1 MVKQKNLKVVKTNE
15 NMEDPLEIEG
25 EFLNNKEIIRI
36 DKKVEEEVAKEYL
49 EAIEEGKEEEEVSKI
64 LKEGVEKMKRS
75 SSVMSEKVKR
85 KIFRKTASVDAKKV
99 QTKKVESEEELGFK
113 LFPEVSEKVNKIK
126 KDEEERKNK
135 ESFNKR
141 IIKGKEELKKEIIE
155 KNKSATDDY
164 AQIYM
169 EMTTANYLMVSNN
182 YDFTG
187 VVMKYVRDILDEK
200 GSVVG
205 LNQQF
210 EMSYKET
217 KDINEKE
224 VEEAGGLY
232 EYFYKK
238 YSTVEAGEFMGSKA
252 NGMVWGEYI
261 DKQPFR
267 PVEKLG
273 DDDFLILPSITENLS
288 SVTTDSSGNSVF
300 FFRNTTERTKCK
312 VLKHMV
318 NNLFKNGLMEE
329 EALIEYINS
338 RGKNV
343 EDDMNILKTYTFDSG
358 DAKQMVDRLVGLYA
372 NQMER
377 QTDRKILG
385 DNRLKYWKLDNKGR
399 IEDDITVAYI
409 EKFAKKFEGEFVITL
424 DKLYG
429 LTQDKEVVINGLIN
443 INRKSHGSLNDKRTR
458 AESVLHELGTI
469 VDIYN
474 RIGEI
479 VDLNPSNYDDP
490 KPGLCSAIFKQENS
504 VLYNYIEPYFKYV
517 GVKTKYEAHKKNKPP
532 RIYNPTYI
540 VGQAFYQ
547 ILGKMIFQDSE
558 GRYFSEEHSFLNEN
572 TEDPLFLKR
581 KVLESGN
588 DWWNYSDNIFK
599 VEDNKWYSND
609 IKRCDSGL
617 DPFIMYNFV
626 KHMIETKLTG
636 RTQKIYRILHDMC
649 YYDFEIKEGLLSDG
663 KEMLIARF
671 RHLPSGVALTS
682 LWNHMY
688 TGVFCAH
695 VEELGIKW
703 YNEDET
709 YTSSIMH
716 ESKKYGI
723 GLELAN
729 KPFSLREPTIM
740 TCYNFDLLGK
750 DMVYFGKDVWV
761 PVLNRERLLKGL
773 FFLKKPKNPMANLVV
788 KLGKYKQLYESG
800 GWFYTD
806 CGLSDF
812 IQRYYYTVAL
822 SFKSPFYKEKNIFNA
837 EFYSDLK
844 EELMEENI
852 TMESVYELFNKPI
865 LKTTSELLENKG
877 VGDLVDNL
885 KKNVGIDEGIAFKTF
900 KKDEKNFIKFFLG
913 GFDFKHYEKLFYST
927 VVLTA
932 PIFSSSYVE
941 NFNIKL
947 GSLLKTNQ
955 GTVTLISSS
964 EDVQKRNI
972 MYIKRH
978 EIDRVDSI
986 EQIENFYGILGI
998 VSAQNIFT
1006 SKVFKIISENNNNFS
1021 LYQLVNL
1028 VGWYMNQVYYGRGAF
1043 VKMASLLDQII
1054 RSAKYVQL
1062 RKRIK
1067 SQEGE
1072 EIQEKDMGKAV
1083 FYIKGDLGNFCVNY
1097 TRGSSSVY
1105 FNKWKKDVFDSDSRL
1120 FKNFIADIVE
1130 GVDRILQFRGASIVI
1145 GHGEKVFEI
1154 GGFRKAVIVIDY
1166 YLKTFQTKIKKN
1178 NLMDIKNI
1186 TIVDKVYKD
1195 DDGRMYKEFI
1205 KGKINMGALSVK
1217 EDFTEPVV
1225 KNTEDDVVFLNE
1237 NIKFFCK
1244 ALAERYN
1251 ISLFY
1256 DVDRLQNQ
1264 YPLFLDYSSTCVV
1277 ILISVLQ
1284 KFSSYFDKSV
1294 IYRLAMGNSVVL
1306 SIVTR
1311 CIYFWGDDDFPGK
1324 VSKLLLELL
1333 EKIKNKFNDEEF
1345 LKNMEDFGIEKLVST
1360 LKENAIN
1367 QRIEIQGELDKAA
1380 HELNVADIVDISY
1393 LDDFIEF
1400 LYVSSPYKN
1409 TKLLGVLKD
1418 YLEHYMPNEYKEALE
1433 DLDNYPDEVVSLT
1446 DEKKEDLSK
1455 NLVKHFQTYQTSIF
1469 KNEKIK
1475 NEKEITLDLLAEI
1488 TNFNKEQK
1496 VLRQKELLPAN
1507 KKSLN
1512 VKVLPSISKLDSS
1525 ELFNVKTLKKKGI
1538 GSRVDK
1544 SQENHEKPNKT
1555 SSEKKKA
1562 RTIKSTDIKMSKE
1575 KKKNKKI
1582 NIARIKE
1589 DLAQIQGFD
1598 EIKDADEDEGE
1609 NNFINEEE
1617 NINYREPIVE
1627 DIKEDYKNFSDKF
1640 YSIWFEKGSRSVV
1653 AATSEGYGVNEK
1665 PVDVSYLEKL
1675 YDFDARFFNKI
1686 IKVYLKYYGEV
1697 NSGKRGLSIRSAISN
1712 FKNSLKLFIKTQ
1724 NFKDKDQNGKVDSLL
1739 KKIDTIPVFSEYVKS
1754 LVNNPKI
1761 EICHQK
1767 FQCPVVGNVEDKKEF
1782 FGNAL
1787 WDAIKPMGKAM
1798 LKKTEDF
1805 SKSLDEIWEEG
1816 GEGKIKI
1823 NEDVWSNTSNSYKEE
1838 FVELADFGT
1847 SKGFNL
1853 VMNMGMKNDEGF
1865 ETGYTKKETVPKNFL
1880 YDWNSFKYEGFKKEE
1895 CYCSYMGLRE
1905 LLLIYEKLKNQNEFY
1920 LNTKNFVS
1928 NTENV
1933 SEYMKLLQP
1942 NFTIDKEILLVG
1954 KVPVILAQHQ
1964 FSHGRVVDMIYN
1976 EVRGLS
1982 IVKNNQMLLNDF
1994 KCPCYNAEAS
2004 EEIDRISFNDIE
2016 LKKLDKHTCLR
2027 EMKEG
2032 KNKAFSVE
2040 ELKRLYDDYNYDYYE
2055 VFFEGRME
2063 FSQKEK
2069 PVLKPM
2075 FGGTGISFFLI

>member
-1 MVKQKNLKVVKTNE
+1 MVKQKVLKVVKTNE
-15 NMEDPLEIEG
+15 NMEDLLGIED

-36 DKKVEEEVAKEYL
+36 DKKVEDAVAKEYL
-49 EAIEEGKEEEEVSKI
+49 EAINEGKEEDEVSQI
-64 LKEGVEKMKRS
+64 LREGVEKMKRS
-75 SSVMSEKVKR
+75 SSVMSQKVKR
-85 KIFRKTASVDAKKV
+85 KIFRKTTSVD
-99 QTKKVESEEELGFK
+99 TKKTPIKKIESEEELGFK

-126 KDEEERKNK
+126 KEEEERRSK

-141 IIKGKEELKKEIIE
+141 IIKGKEDLKKEIIE

-169 EMTTANYLMVSNN
+169 EMTTANYLIVSNN
-182 YDFTG
+182 YDITG
-187 VVMKYVRDILDEK
+187 IVTKYVRDILDEK

-217 KDINEKE
+217 KDNNEKE
-224 VEEAGGLY
+224 IEEAGGLY

-238 YSTVEAGEFMGSKA
+238 YSTVEAGEFIGSKA

-261 DKQPFR
+261 DKQPFQ

-273 DDDFLILPSITENLS
+273 DDDFLNLPSITENLS
-288 SVTTDSSGNSVF
+288 SVTTDTLGNSVF
-300 FFRNTTERTKCK
+300 FFRNTTEKTKCK

-329 EALIEYINS
+329 EALIEYVNS
-338 RGKNV
+338 NGKNV
-343 EDDMNILKTYTFDSG
+343 EDDLNILKTYTFDSG
-358 DAKQMVDRLVGLYA
+358 DAKQLMDRLVGLYA

-385 DNRLKYWKLDNKGR
+385 DNRLKYWKLDSKGR
-399 IEDDITVAYI
+399 IEDDITVGYI
-409 EKFAKKFEGEFVITL
+409 DKFAQKFEGEFVITL

-429 LTQDKEVVINGLIN
+429 VTQDKEVIINGLIN

-474 RIGEI
+474 RVGEI
-479 VDLNPSNYDDP
+479 VDLNSKNYDDP
-490 KPGLCSAIFKQENS
+490 KPGLCSAIFKLGNPA
-504 VLYNYIEPYFKYV
+504 LYSYIEPYFKYV
-517 GVKTKYEAHKKNKPP
+517 GVKTKYEAHKRNKPP

-558 GRYFSEEHSFLNEN
+558 GKYFSEEHSFLNEN
-572 TEDPLFLKR
+572 TEDPFFFKR
-581 KVLESGN
+581 KVLDSGN

-649 YYDFEIKEGLLSDG
+649 YFDFEIKEGLLSDG
-663 KEMLIARF
+663 KEMLITKF

-695 VEELGIKW
+695 IEELGIKW
-703 YNEDET
+703 YNEDDT
-709 YTSSIMH
+709 YTSSIIH

-729 KPFSLREPTIM
+729 KPFSLKEPTIM

-750 DMVYFGKDVWV
+750 DMVYFGNDVWV

-800 GWFYTD
+800 GWYYTD

-877 VGDLVDNL
+877 VGDMVDIL
-885 KKNVGIDEGIAFKTF
+885 KRNVGIDEGIAFKTF

-927 VVLTA
+927 VVLSA
-932 PIFSSSYVE
+932 PIFSSNYVE
-941 NFNIKL
+941 NFNTKL

-978 EIDRVDSI
+978 EIDRVDSM
-986 EQIENFYGILGI
+986 EQIENFYGILGV

-1043 VKMASLLDQII
+1043 VKMASLIDQII
-1054 RSAKYVQL
+1054 RSTKYNQL

-1067 SQEGE
+1067 DQEGE

-1083 FYIKGDLGNFCVNY
+1083 FYIKGELGNSCVNY

-1105 FNKWKKDVFDSDSRL
+1105 FNKWKKDVFDSDNRL

-1130 GVDRILQFRGASIVI
+1130 GVDRLLKFRGASVVI
-1145 GHGEKVFEI
+1145 GHGGKVFDI

-1186 TIVDKVYKD
+1186 KIMDKVYKD

-1205 KGKINMGALSVK
+1205 KNKISIGALSVK
-1217 EDFTEPVV
+1217 EDFTEPVI
-1225 KNTEDDVVFLNE
+1225 KNAEDDVVFLIE

-1244 ALAERYN
+1244 NLAELYN

-1284 KFSSYFDKSV
+1284 KFASYFDKSI
-1294 IYRLAMGNSVVL
+1294 IYRLAMGNSVIL

-1311 CIYFWGDDDFPGK
+1311 CIYFWGDDDVPGK

-1333 EKIKNKFNDEEF
+1333 AKIKDKFNDGEF
-1345 LKNMEDFGIEKLVST
+1345 LKNMDDFGIEKLVST
-1360 LKENAIN
+1360 LKENAVN

-1380 HELNVADIVDISY
+1380 HELNVVEVVDTSY
-1393 LDDFIEF
+1393 LDDFMEF
-1400 LYVSSPYKN
+1400 LYINSPYKN
-1409 TKLLGVLKD
+1409 TKLLGILKD
-1418 YLEHYMPNEYKEALE
+1418 YLEHYMPNEYREALE

-1455 NLVKHFQTYQTSIF
+1455 NLVKVFQTYQTNMF

-1475 NEKEITLDLLAEI
+1475 NEEEITLDLLAEN

-1496 VLRQKELLPAN
+1496 LLKQKELLPIY
-1507 KKSLN
+1507 KKGMN
-1512 VKVLPSISKLDSS
+1512 VKVLPSITKLDSD
-1525 ELFNVKTLKKKGI
+1525 ELFNIKTLKKKGF
-1538 GSRVDK
+1538 GSRPEK
-1544 SQENHEKPNKT
+1544 SQENHNKG

-1575 KKKNKKI
+1575 KKRNKKI
-1582 NIARIKE
+1582 DLARVKE
-1589 DLAQIQGFD
+1589 DLVLRQGLN
-1598 EIKDADEDEGE
+1598 EINDSEEDEGE
-1609 NNFINEEE
+1609 NNFINEEGS
-1617 NINYREPIVE
+1617 NNYRENIIE
-1627 DIKEDYKNFSDKF
+1627 DPKEEYKSFSDKF
-1640 YSIWFEKGSRSVV
+1640 FSTWLEKGSRSVV
-1653 AATSEGYGVNEK
+1653 TTTSEGYGVNEN
-1665 PVDVSYLEKL
+1665 PVDISYLEKL
-1675 YDFDARFFNKI
+1675 YDFDAKFFNKI
-1686 IKVYLKYYGEV
+1686 IKVYLKYYNEA
-1697 NSGKRGLSIRSAISN
+1697 NSGKRGLSIRNAISN
-1712 FKNSLKLFIKTQ
+1712 FKNSLKLFIKSQ
-1724 NFKDKDQNGKVDSLL
+1724 NIKEVTKSGSIDSLV
-1739 KKIDTIPVFSEYVKS
+1739 KKIDTLPVFSGYVKS
-1754 LVNNPKI
+1754 LVDNPKL
-1761 EICHQK
+1761 EVCHQK
-1767 FQCPVVGNVEDKKEF
+1767 FQCPVMESTEDKRGF
-1782 FGNAL
+1782 FGNSL
-1787 WDAIKPMGKAM
+1787 WDAIRPIGKAM
-1798 LKKTEDF
+1798 LKNNEKLD
-1805 SKSLDEIWEEG
+1805 KSLDEIWEEG
-1816 GEGKIKI
+1816 GEGRIKIK
-1823 NEDVWSNTSNSYKEE
+1823 EDVWSNTSNSYKEE

-1853 VMNMGMKNDEGF
+1853 VMNMGAKNDEVF
-1865 ETGYTKKETVPKNFL
+1865 ETSYKKKEKLTKNFL
-1880 YDWNSFKYEGFKKEE
+1880 YDWNSFKYEGFKKED
-1895 CYCSYMGLRE
+1895 CYCSYMGLRD

-1920 LNTKNFVS
+1920 LNTKSFVS

-1933 SEYMKLLQP
+1933 PEYMKLMQP

-1964 FSHGRVVDMIYN
+1964 FNHGRVVDMVYN
-1976 EVRGLS
+1976 DVRGLS

-2016 LKKLDKHTCLR
+2016 LKKLDKNTCLR
-2027 EMKEG
+2027 DMKEG
-2032 KNKAFSVE
+2032 KNKAFNVE
-2040 ELKRLYDDYNYDYYE
+2040 ELKRLYDDYIYDYYD

-2063 FSQKEK
+2063 FSQEEK

-2075 FGGTGISFFLI
+2075 VGGTGVSFFLI